1 VTQPLRR
8 RGGLRHADWRHD
20 ERRHVDNARGQ
31 KLFARSG
38 CSRCRLGHHHR
49 MRRNL
54 GDAID
59 AGPRDRPG
67 VDYDVVVA
75 MRQGVEGGDD
85 AARSENLQ
93 PVGRGMSRRDQVQ
106 RRQPVLGDDVAERR
120 HAMRQFG
127 KAIG

>member
-1 VTQPLRR
+1 
-8 RGGLRHADWRHD
+8 
-20 ERRHVDNARGQ
+20 
-31 KLFARSG
+31 
-38 CSRCRLGHHHR
+38 

-59 AGPRDRPG
+59 AGPRDRSG

-85 AARSENLQ
+85 AARSKNLQ